1 MASDPFPAIVQPML
15 PTLVEL
21 PFSNPDWLFEP
32 KWDGFRAIC
41 FLENGSVRFVSKNRK
56 SLTQRFPDLQKIPKS
71 INAKTAIIDG
81 EIVALDKKGL
91 PCFAGLRSS
100 KAAKE
105 CAIVFYAF
113 DLLYF
118 NGYDLTQK
126 PVTERKRRLKR
137 ILPKSDTGR
146 VRYTEHITGDG
157 ERLFRELEK
166 RKLEGMVAK
175 RADSLYVC
183 GRTRAW
189 LKIKTKAG
197 REEMQ
202 IRSETWGH
210 PTKFLA

>member
-1 MASDPFPAIVQPML
+1 M
-15 PTLVEL
+15 
-21 PFSNPDWLFEP
+21 
-32 KWDGFRAIC
+32 
-41 FLENGSVRFVSKNRK
+41 GS
-56 SLTQRFPDLQKIPKS
+56 
-71 INAKTAIIDG
+71 
-81 EIVALDKKGL
+81 EIMALDKKGL
-91 PCFAGLRSS
+91 PCFAGLRSG
-100 KAAKE
+100 KAANE

-113 DLLYF
+113 DLLYL
-118 NGYDLTQK
+118 NGHDLTQK
-126 PVTERKRRLKR
+126 PVTERKRLLKR
-137 ILPKSDTGR
+137 ILPKSETGR

-175 RADSLYVC
+175 RANSLYVG

-210 PTKFLA
+210 PTKFLGTRYLLKPLRWSIQNLWQKPATG

>member
-1 MASDPFPAIVQPML
+1 
-15 PTLVEL
+15 
-21 PFSNPDWLFEP
+21 
-32 KWDGFRAIC
+32 
-41 FLENGSVRFVSKNRK
+41 
-56 SLTQRFPDLQKIPKS
+56 
-71 INAKTAIIDG
+71 
-81 EIVALDKKGL
+81 
-91 PCFAGLRSS
+91 
-100 KAAKE
+100 
-105 CAIVFYAF
+105 
-113 DLLYF
+113 LLYH
-118 NGYDLTQK
+118 NGHDLTQK
-126 PVTERKRRLKR
+126 PVTERKRLLKR
-137 ILPKSDTGR
+137 ILPKSETGR

-175 RADSLYVC
+175 RANSLYVG